1 MTDEDYDEQFKRE
14 VLPEWAERYDPSGTL
29 ELHRQLCTKDGRR
42 LGNAFITKIGSTMS
56 IADFKP
62 EPCYTVLT
70 DAGSE
75 VRMTESEIHEYFY
88 IGEYISKAYTIPG
101 LRGITHESKS

>member
-29 ELHRQLCTKDGRR
+29 ELYRQLCTKDGRR
-42 LGNAFITKIGSTMS
+42 LGNAFITKIGFTLAS

-62 EPCYTVLT
+62 EPCYTILT

-75 VRMTESEIHEYFY
+75 VRMIETEIHEYFY

-101 LRGITHESKS
+101 LRNRKTDE

>member
-1 MTDEDYDEQFKRE
+1 MTDEEYDEQFKRE
-14 VLPEWAERYDPSGTL
+14 VLPDWAERYDPSGTL

-42 LGNAFITKIGSTMS
+42 LGNAFITKIGFTLAS

-70 DAGSE
+70 DAGSQ
-75 VRMTESEIHEYFY
+75 VRMIESEIHEYFY

-101 LRGITHESKS
+101 LRNRKTDE

>member
-1 MTDEDYDEQFKRE
+1 MTDKDYDEQFKRE

-42 LGNAFITKIGSTMS
+42 LGNAFITKIGTTMS

-70 DAGSE
+70 DAGSQ
-75 VRMTESEIHEYFY
+75 VRMIENEIHEYFY

-101 LRGITHESKS
+101 LRNRKTDE

>member
-1 MTDEDYDEQFKRE
+1 MTGEEYDEQFKRE
-14 VLPEWAERYDPSGTL
+14 VLPDWAERYDPSGTL

-42 LGNAFITKIGSTMS
+42 LGNAFIIKIGMTMS

-70 DAGSE
+70 DAGSK
-75 VRMTESEIHEYFY
+75 VRMTESEIRDAFY
-88 IGEYISKAYTIPG
+88 IGEYIAKSYTIPG
-101 LRGITHESKS
+101 LRNLKHEE

>member
-1 MTDEDYDEQFKRE
+1 MTGDDYDEQFKRE
-14 VLPEWAERYDPSGTL
+14 VLPDWAERYDPSGTL

-42 LGNAFITKIGSTMS
+42 LGNAFITKIGTTMS

-70 DAGSE
+70 DAGSQI
-75 VRMTESEIHEYFY
+75 RMIESEIRDAFY
-88 IGEYISKAYTIPG
+88 IGEYIAKSHTIPG
-101 LRGITHESKS
+101 LRNLKREE

>member
-1 MTDEDYDEQFKRE
+1 MTDEEYDEQFKRE

-42 LGNAFITKIGSTMS
+42 LGNAFITKIGFTLAS

-75 VRMTESEIHEYFY
+75 VRMIESEIHEYFY

-101 LRGITHESKS
+101 LRNRKTDE

>member
-42 LGNAFITKIGSTMS
+42 LGNAFITKIGFTLAS

-75 VRMTESEIHEYFY
+75 VRMIESEIHEYFY

-101 LRGITHESKS
+101 LRNRKTDE

>member
-1 MTDEDYDEQFKRE
+1 MTGEDYDEQFKRE
-14 VLPEWAERYDPSGTL
+14 VLPDWAERYDPSGTL

-42 LGNAFITKIGSTMS
+42 LGNAFIIYIGTTMS

-70 DAGSE
+70 DAGSK
-75 VRMTESEIHEYFY
+75 VRMIESEIRHAFY
-88 IGEYISKAYTIPG
+88 IGEYIAKSYTIPG
-101 LRGITHESKS
+101 LRNLKREE

>member
-1 MTDEDYDEQFKRE
+1 MTGEEYDEQFKRE
-14 VLPEWAERYDPSGTL
+14 VLPDWAERYDPSGTL

-42 LGNAFITKIGSTMS
+42 LGNAFITKIGTTMS

-70 DAGSE
+70 DAGSQI
-75 VRMTESEIHEYFY
+75 RMIESEIRDAFY
-88 IGEYISKAYTIPG
+88 IGEYIAKSHTIPG
-101 LRGITHESKS
+101 LRNLKREE

>member
-1 MTDEDYDEQFKRE
+1 MTIEDYDEQFKRE
-14 VLPEWAERYDPSGTL
+14 VLPDWAERYDPSGTL

-42 LGNAFITKIGSTMS
+42 LGNAFITKIGFTLAS

-75 VRMTESEIHEYFY
+75 VRMIESEIHEYFY

-101 LRGITHESKS
+101 LRNRKTDE

>member
-42 LGNAFITKIGSTMS
+42 IGNAFITKIGFTLAS

-75 VRMTESEIHEYFY
+75 VRMIESEIHEYFY

-101 LRGITHESKS
+101 LRNRKTDE

>member
-1 MTDEDYDEQFKRE
+1 MTNEDYDEQFKRE

-42 LGNAFITKIGSTMS
+42 LGNAFITKIGFTLAS

-75 VRMTESEIHEYFY
+75 VRMIESEIHEYFY

-101 LRGITHESKS
+101 LRNRKTDE

>member
-1 MTDEDYDEQFKRE
+1 MTGDDYDEQFKRE
-14 VLPEWAERYDPSGTL
+14 VLPDWAERYDPSGTL

-42 LGNAFITKIGSTMS
+42 MGNAFITKIGTTMS

-70 DAGSE
+70 DAGSQ
-75 VRMTESEIHEYFY
+75 VRMIESEIRDAFY
-88 IGEYISKAYTIPG
+88 IGEYIAKPHTIPG
-101 LRGITHESKS
+101 LRNHKIDE

>member
-1 MTDEDYDEQFKRE
+1 MTDENYNEQFKCE
-14 VLPEWAERYDPSGTL
+14 VIPEWAERYDPSGTL

-42 LGNAFITKIGSTMS
+42 LGNAFITKIGTTMS
-56 IADFKP
+56 ITGFKP

-70 DAGSE
+70 DAGSQL
-75 VRMTESEIHEYFY
+75 RMIESEIREYFY

-101 LRGITHESKS
+101 LRNRKTDE

>member
-56 IADFKP
+56 ITGFKP

-75 VRMTESEIHEYFY
+75 VRMIESEIHEYFY

-101 LRGITHESKS
+101 LRNRKTDE

>member
-1 MTDEDYDEQFKRE
+1 MTDEEYDEQFKRK
-14 VLPEWAERYDPSGTL
+14 VLPKWAERYDPSGTL

-42 LGNAFITKIGSTMS
+42 LGNAFITKIGFTLAS

-75 VRMTESEIHEYFY
+75 VRMIESEIHEYFY

-101 LRGITHESKS
+101 LRNRKTDE

>member
-42 LGNAFITKIGSTMS
+42 LGNAFITKIGFTLAS

-62 EPCYTVLT
+62 EPYYTVLT

-75 VRMTESEIHEYFY
+75 VRMIESEIHEYFY
-88 IGEYISKAYTIPG
+88 IGEYISKAYTIPC
-101 LRGITHESKS
+101 LRNRKTDE

>member
-1 MTDEDYDEQFKRE
+1 MTDEEYDEQFKRE
-14 VLPEWAERYDPSGTL
+14 VLPDWAERYDPSGTL

-42 LGNAFITKIGSTMS
+42 LGNAFITKIGFTLAS

-75 VRMTESEIHEYFY
+75 VRMIESEIHEYFY

-101 LRGITHESKS
+101 LRNRKTDE

>member
-1 MTDEDYDEQFKRE
+1 MTGEEYDEQFKRE
-14 VLPEWAERYDPSGTL
+14 VLPDWAERYDPSGTL

-42 LGNAFITKIGSTMS
+42 LGNAFITKIGKTMS

-70 DAGSE
+70 DAGLK
-75 VRMTESEIHEYFY
+75 VRMIESEIRDAFY
-88 IGEYISKAYTIPG
+88 IGDYIAKSYTIPG
-101 LRGITHESKS
+101 LRNLKYVD

>member
-1 MTDEDYDEQFKRE
+1 MTSEDYDEQFKRE

-42 LGNAFITKIGSTMS
+42 LGNAFITKIGFTLAS

-75 VRMTESEIHEYFY
+75 VRMIESEIHEYFY

-101 LRGITHESKS
+101 LRNRKTDE

>member
-1 MTDEDYDEQFKRE
+1 MTDQDYDEQFKRE

-42 LGNAFITKIGSTMS
+42 LGNAFITKIGFTLAS

-75 VRMTESEIHEYFY
+75 VRMIESEIHEYFY

-101 LRGITHESKS
+101 LRNRKTDE

>member
-1 MTDEDYDEQFKRE
+1 MTGEEYDEQFKRE
-14 VLPEWAERYDPSGTL
+14 VLPDWAERYDPSGTL

-42 LGNAFITKIGSTMS
+42 LGNAFITKIGTTMS

-70 DAGSE
+70 DAGSK
-75 VRMTESEIHEYFY
+75 VRMIESEIRDAFY
-88 IGEYISKAYTIPG
+88 IGEYIAKSYTIPG
-101 LRGITHESKS
+101 LRNLKHEE

>member
-1 MTDEDYDEQFKRE
+1 MTGEDYDEQFKRE
-14 VLPEWAERYDPSGTL
+14 VLPDWAERYDPSGTL

-42 LGNAFITKIGSTMS
+42 LGNAFITKIGNTMS

-70 DAGSE
+70 DAGSQ
-75 VRMTESEIHEYFY
+75 VRMIESEIRDAFY
-88 IGEYISKAYTIPG
+88 IGEYIAKSHTIPG
-101 LRGITHESKS
+101 LRNLKREE

>member
-1 MTDEDYDEQFKRE
+1 MTDEEYDEQFKRE

-29 ELHRQLCTKDGRR
+29 ELHRQLYTKDGRR
-42 LGNAFITKIGSTMS
+42 LGNAFITKIGFTLAS

-75 VRMTESEIHEYFY
+75 VRMIESEIHEYFY

-101 LRGITHESKS
+101 LRNRKLNE

>member
-42 LGNAFITKIGSTMS
+42 LGNAFITKIGFTLAS

-62 EPCYTVLT
+62 EPCYMVLT

-75 VRMTESEIHEYFY
+75 VRMIESEIHEYFY

-101 LRGITHESKS
+101 LRNRKTDE

>member
-1 MTDEDYDEQFKRE
+1 MRDEDYDEQFKRE

-42 LGNAFITKIGSTMS
+42 LGNAFITKIGFTLAS

-75 VRMTESEIHEYFY
+75 VRMIESEIHEYFY

-101 LRGITHESKS
+101 LRNRKTDE

>member
-1 MTDEDYDEQFKRE
+1 MTGEDYDEQFKRE
-14 VLPEWAERYDPSGTL
+14 VLPDWAERYDPSGTL

-42 LGNAFITKIGSTMS
+42 MGNAFITKIGTTMS

-70 DAGSE
+70 DAGSQ
-75 VRMTESEIHEYFY
+75 VRMIESEIRDAFY
-88 IGEYISKAYTIPG
+88 IGEYIAKPHTIPG
-101 LRGITHESKS
+101 LRNLKREE

>member
-1 MTDEDYDEQFKRE
+1 MTGEDYDEQFKRE
-14 VLPEWAERYDPSGTL
+14 VLPDWAERYDPSGTL

-42 LGNAFITKIGSTMS
+42 LGNAFITKIGMTMS

-70 DAGSE
+70 DAGSK
-75 VRMTESEIHEYFY
+75 VRMIESEIRDAFY
-88 IGEYISKAYTIPG
+88 IGEYIAKSYTIPG
-101 LRGITHESKS
+101 LRNRKTDE

>member
-1 MTDEDYDEQFKRE
+1 MTGEEYDEQFKRE
-14 VLPEWAERYDPSGTL
+14 VLPDWAERYDPSGSL

-42 LGNAFITKIGSTMS
+42 LGNAFITKIGTTMS

-70 DAGSE
+70 DAGSK
-75 VRMTESEIHEYFY
+75 VRMIESEIRDAFY
-88 IGEYISKAYTIPG
+88 IGEYIAKSYTIPG
-101 LRGITHESKS
+101 LRNLKHEE

>member
-14 VLPEWAERYDPSGTL
+14 VLPEWADRYDPSGTL

-42 LGNAFITKIGSTMS
+42 LGNAFITKIGFTLAS

-62 EPCYTVLT
+62 EACYTVLT

-75 VRMTESEIHEYFY
+75 IRMIESEIHEYFY

-101 LRGITHESKS
+101 LRNRKTDE